1 MKECE
6 QIENKLPLYLDDSLS
21 GFDKKAVEEHLK
33 SCPGCTKNL
42 AQLKKMHALTNNLAE
57 VEPPAWFK
65 QKIMVSVREEAE
77 KKSWLRKLFYPLK
90 IKIPVQIFATI
101 CIAVLAAYVYRSGED
116 RMKEVA
122 TSYVPSPAIEVQK
135 EKLPERKLKTST
147 DEDVQKEQSI
157 KRQERILPA
166 KGMVR
171 EKDFAAMPSPP
182 AADFNEQSGGAPAT
196 RSVMIPEKADKVESY
211 KAVDSAVTAEA
222 TDRYERPQ
230 IAKSEMMAENRLE
243 KKKETGVGD
252 VVMKTARIP
261 QVQTMVKSSIISLRV
276 ADRDKAMIEIEK
288 LLEKYEAKDIIRQKT
303 PNKTILTA
311 RLKNQKI
318 DAVKD
323 HLKTIGRIEFKDIST
338 NSFENETAI
347 FIEILND

>member
-1 MKECE
+1 MKECK

-33 SCPGCTKNL
+33 SCPACSKTMTE
-42 AQLKKMHALTNNLAE
+42 LKKTQSLVNSLAD

-135 EKLPERKLKTST
+135 EQLPERKLKTSSH
-147 DEDVQKEQSI
+147 EGVQKEQSI
-157 KRQERILPA
+157 KKQKLISPA
-166 KGMVR
+166 KGEAP
-171 EKDFAAMPSPP
+171 EKDFAP
-182 AADFNEQSGGAPAT
+182 AASAVARDENEQVAGTP
-196 RSVMIPEKADKVESY
+196 
-211 KAVDSAVTAEA
+211 VTKSIVTTEA
-222 TDRYERPQ
+222 TDRYEKAPL
-230 IAKSEMMAENRLE
+230 AKSEMMAENRLE
-243 KKKETGVGD
+243 KKKETSVGD
-252 VVMKTARIP
+252 VVMKAARAP

-288 LLEKYEAKDIIRQKT
+288 LLEKYEAKNITRQKKQ
-303 PNKTILTA
+303 NKSILTA
-311 RLKNQKI
+311 RLENQKI
-318 DAVKD
+318 EDLKD
-323 HLKTIGRIEFKDIST
+323 HLKKIGQIEFKDTAT
-338 NSFENETAI
+338 NSFEDEIAVV
-347 FIEILND
+347 IEIVSH